1 MVTVAKGSARAGV
14 SGYDFRW
21 GTLAPLRLP
30 DGVVSTAG
38 LLLRHYRTPPAPRA
52 AQAQTAIRVVR

>member
-1 MVTVAKGSARAGV
+1 MATVAKGSARAGV

-30 DGVVSTAG
+30 DGVVSTVG
-38 LLLRHYRTPPAPRA
+38 LLLRHYRTHPLRPA
-52 AQAQTAIRVVR
+52 AQTHTTI